1 MNISENEVTTAELK
15 SAYQRTGLNRIGYSF
30 EKAMQCE
37 LTKKCLV
44 RMALNAQKKVTVVS
58 SNKKVIAT
66 ATPSPTH
73 YWWQEL

>member
-1 MNISENEVTTAELK
+1 MNTSEIEVTTAELK

-44 RMALNAQKKVTVVS
+44 RVALNAQKRVPVVS
-58 SNKKVIAT
+58 SKAAVMARPAREYWFNKI
-66 ATPSPTH
+66 
-73 YWWQEL
+73 